1 LPTAEIKITF
11 ARVSQPPIT
20 DAGDRIMK
28 RKTSPAR
35 LPALHPRFRI
45 VCRKEIAFGP
55 GKADLLELIAETGS
69 IGKAASRMK
78 MSYMRAWT
86 LVQTMNQCFNKPL
99 ILATHGGEGGGGAEL
114 TESGRQI
121 LCFTGD
127 WKQSPPKQLR
137 RRGIKCSRSSGQAS
151 MPVPQ
156 APKSRIWASRP
167 STSLIPS
174 RLSAFRRNS
183 FSAIECQ

>member
-121 LCFTGD
+121 LALYRRLETKSAKATQAT
-127 WKQSPPKQLR
+127 WNKMQSLLR
-137 RRGIKCSRSSGQAS
+137 SGINAG
-151 MPVPQ
+151 
-156 APKSRIWASRP
+156 
-167 STSLIPS
+167 
-174 RLSAFRRNS
+174 SAGS
-183 FSAIECQ
+183 KK